1 MRPLVP
7 CRAVT
12 RPAKC
17 GVACHADTGS
27 AFNRLHNSDQH
38 FGSERAVVLNETRC
52 EINNAK
58 LAFGSYNGGF
68 EYVRVRQV
76 ALHPVGGY
84 RSVDAEAPTEF
95 RVKKRG
101 KDRLAIKAR
110 HATPCDVAVAPDM
123 RGKLTVT
130 NEPKLSKRH
139 ENTSKA
145 YEKRRYCGI
154 LVGYPNIILNH
165 RVANSGLDGQAGRGR
180 GRGRKR
186 NGQTVKTMMRRSVPY
201 LALLLVAFVSLAAVA
216 DTVVARRTRQWLSD
230 DLRRRAE
237 LGISAMQPTLE
248 RAWPGD
254 SEPLGGLLERIAHD
268 ERIVGVLACS
278 GAGEELAA
286 TEDFP
291 SSVDCGSIAARR
303 ETGVETALISVNTVA
318 DGLLDAHL
326 TAVPLPRTSG
336 GYIVVAQDAS
346 VVSRRESATRLFLLA
361 VQLVLAILASMLT
374 VWFAHLARRRWLDDL
389 RRALAGEQGRESTEL
404 KPLLADVRRLA
415 RALADE
421 RADVDRSGPW
431 SAERLRMAMRRVLG
445 GERLVVLANR
455 EPYIHIRT
463 PDGAVKVRHPASGLV
478 TALEP
483 VLRACS
489 GVWVAHGSGSAD
501 KDVVDKNDR
510 IAVPPGNPSYL
521 LRRVWLSEEEE
532 AGYYYGIAN
541 EALWPV
547 CHVAHARPVFRAAD
561 WEYYR
566 QVNRRF
572 ADAVCEEV
580 DRDDPIILVQDY
592 HFALAPRY
600 LRERLPR
607 ATIIAFWHIP
617 WPNAERIGICP
628 WRDELLDGLLGAS
641 VVAFH
646 TQQHCNHFLDAV
658 DTYLEAR
665 IDREATA
672 ISQGE
677 HRTLVRSYPISVA
690 WPVQWVSE
698 APSIEVCRS
707 ELREKLDLPPQAL
720 IGLGVDRLDY
730 TKGIEERL
738 RAVDELL
745 QRYPEYRGRF
755 TFVQVAAPSRTRIRQ
770 YRDLETDVA
779 ALVEEI
785 NSRWRQGSYRP
796 IVLLREHLEPP
807 EIFRMMRGAEL
818 LYVSSLHDGMNLV
831 AKEFVAARDDEAGVL
846 VLSRFTGAA
855 RELTEALVV
864 NPYDLPRCAEAL
876 ASALSMPLSEQR
888 ERMIAMRRL
897 VAEFNVYRWAGRM
910 LLEAADLRRRQQL
923 ADKLSSI
930 TPPSPQPPVTSSV
943 ESPASLTQ

>member
-1 MRPLVP
+1 M
-7 CRAVT
+7 
-12 RPAKC
+12 
-17 GVACHADTGS
+17 S
-27 AFNRLHNSDQH
+27 
-38 FGSERAVVLNETRC
+38 
-52 EINNAK
+52 
-58 LAFGSYNGGF
+58 GGLDSIRRM
-68 EYVRVRQV
+68 V
-76 ALHPVGGY
+76 
-84 RSVDAEAPTEF
+84 RSV
-95 RVKKRG
+95 K
-101 KDRLAIKAR
+101 
-110 HATPCDVAVAPDM
+110 
-123 RGKLTVT
+123 TV
-130 NEPKLSKRH
+130 
-139 ENTSKA
+139 
-145 YEKRRYCGI
+145 
-154 LVGYPNIILNH
+154 
-165 RVANSGLDGQAGRGR
+165 
-180 GRGRKR
+180 
-186 NGQTVKTMMRRSVPY
+186 MRRSVPY
-201 LALLLVAFVSLAAVA
+201 LAMLLIAFVSLAAVA
-216 DTVVARRTRQWLSD
+216 DTVVAHRTRQWLSD

-237 LGISAMQPTLE
+237 LGISAMQPALL

-254 SEPLGGLLERIAHD
+254 SEPMGELLERIAHD

-278 GAGEELAA
+278 GGMEELAA
-286 TEDFP
+286 TSGFP
-291 SSVDCGSIAARR
+291 TTVDCTTLSART
-303 ETGVETALISVNTVA
+303 ESGVNAELISLSAASRHT
-318 DGLLDAHL
+318 LDAHL
-326 TAVPLPRTSG
+326 TAVPLPGTSG
-336 GYIVVAQDAS
+336 GYVVVAQDAS
-346 VVSRRESATRLFLLA
+346 VVSRRESATRIFLLA

-374 VWFAHLARRRWLDDL
+374 IWFAHLARRRWLDDL
-389 RRALAGEQGRESTEL
+389 RRALAGEQGRETTEL

-415 RALADE
+415 RALEDE
-421 RADVDRSGPW
+421 HTDVDRSGPW
-431 SAERLRMAMRRVLG
+431 SAERLRTTMKRVLG

-463 PDGAVKVRHPASGLV
+463 ADGTVKVRHPASGLV

-501 KDVVDKNDR
+501 RDVVDKNDR
-510 IAVPPGNPSYL
+510 VAVPPGNPSYL

-547 CHVAHARPVFRAAD
+547 CHVAHARPVFRASD

-566 QVNRRF
+566 RVNKRF
-572 ADAVCEEV
+572 AEAVVQEV

-600 LRERLPR
+600 LREMLPR

-628 WRDELLDGLLGAS
+628 WRDELLEGLLGAS

-672 ISQGE
+672 VSQGE
-677 HRTLVRSYPISVA
+677 HRTLVRNYPISVA
-690 WPVQWVSE
+690 WPVQWVAE
-698 APSIEVCRS
+698 APSIEECRR
-707 ELREKLDLPPQAL
+707 ELRERLDLPQHAL

-745 QRYPEYRGRF
+745 ERYPEYRGRF
-755 TFVQVAAPSRTRIRQ
+755 TFIQVAAPSRTQIRQ
-770 YRDLETDVA
+770 YRDLETDVT
-779 ALVEEI
+779 ALVNEI
-785 NSRWRQGSYRP
+785 NSKWGQGSYRP
-796 IVLLREHLEPP
+796 IVLFREHLEPP

-831 AKEFVAARDDEAGVL
+831 AKEFVAARDDESGVL

-864 NPYDLPRCAEAL
+864 NPYDLPQCAEAL
-876 ASALSMPLSEQR
+876 ASALSMPESEQR

-923 ADKLSSI
+923 ADKLSS
-930 TPPSPQPPVTSSV
+930 TTLFSPKASPGTQPESS
-943 ESPASLTQ
+943 ATLHQ